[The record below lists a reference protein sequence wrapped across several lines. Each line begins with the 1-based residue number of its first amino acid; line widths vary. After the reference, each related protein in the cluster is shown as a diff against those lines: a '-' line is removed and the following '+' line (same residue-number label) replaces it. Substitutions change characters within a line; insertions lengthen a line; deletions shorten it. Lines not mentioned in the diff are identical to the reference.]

1 MERGT
6 RMSDTVIDTCCLTNV
21 SAAGNL
27 PAMLSHTGLI
37 WHVPPA
43 VVAEAIF
50 IRAKDADG
58 RLVKQRV
65 DLNPFFAAKVLL
77 STALAEGEE
86 TALYVAL
93 AADLSDGEAMA
104 LAIATCRG
112 WRIATDD
119 RKARRRAEELGT
131 EIITTPQIMR
141 LWAENSGSDKGV
153 VRTALLS
160 IELLAKF
167 VPAADF
173 PECDWWN
180 RFVSA
185 EL

>member
-1 MERGT
+1 
-6 RMSDTVIDTCCLTNV
+6 MSDIVLDTCCLTNI
-21 SAAGNL
+21 SAAGDLAAVL
-27 PAMLSHTGLI
+27 PHTGMT

-58 RLVKQRV
+58 RMVKQQV
-65 DLNPFFAAKVLL
+65 DLRPVFAKRVLL
-77 STALAEGEE
+77 STALAEGAE
-86 TALYVAL
+86 TALYVDL

-104 LAIATCRG
+104 LAIAHCRG

-119 RKARRRAEELGT
+119 RKARRRAAELGT
-131 EIITTPQIMR
+131 ETITTPQIMR
-141 LWAENSGSDKGV
+141 LWAENSGCDGGE

-160 IELLAKF
+160 IQLLAKF
-167 VPAADF
+167 IPAADF

-185 EL
+185 KP